1 MFLDDFLSKFTQ
13 TTDFPSLDAMRFFMD
28 KLSNPDKTLKI
39 VHVAG
44 TNGKGSI
51 CEMLNKILMLSNY
64 KVGKFI
70 SPHLIVSNESICIN
84 NIQITDEEFLE
95 YKNTFE
101 TLSQEFLETHGRKV
115 TRFEILTSLA
125 ILYFAQNNCDIVI
138 LEVGLG
144 GMYDCTNI
152 VNSLISVFGSIGF
165 DHTAILGNTLEE
177 IATQKA
183 GIIKE
188 NSNTV
193 IFEQPALSIIE
204 KTCKEK
210 NSKLEVLTSNDISN
224 YSFDNNFQYFDFRDY
239 KNICINL
246 KGKKQVENSLIV
258 IKCIEILN
266 NNGFNISKENIYAGL
281 KNIVHPARFEELNN
295 TPKIIFDG
303 AHNENAIKNF
313 VQTVN
318 TLYPSETKTF
328 LVSIITT
335 KDYKTILNILLNSF
349 ENAKFI
355 FSDGTDDTKFF
366 KAKILY
372 DYAKGLNTKNEFF
385 IENFENGIKKLN
397 LEINFIVGSF
407 YSYEKAKELLQ

>member
-1 MFLDDFLSKFTQ
+1 MLLDNFLSKYTQ
-13 TTDFPSLDAMRFFMD
+13 TTDFPSLDAMQFFMS
-28 KLSNPDKTLKI
+28 KLGNPDKALKI

-51 CEMLNKILMLSNY
+51 CEMLNKILTLSNY

-95 YKNTFE
+95 YKETFE
-101 TLSQEFLETHGRKV
+101 TLSQEFLETKGRQV

-125 ILYFAQNNCDIVI
+125 ILYFAKNNCDIVI

-144 GMYDCTNI
+144 GMYDCTNV

-193 IFEQPALSIIE
+193 IFNQPALPIIE
-204 KTCKEK
+204 NTCKEK
-210 NSKLEVLTSNDISN
+210 KSKLEVLTSNDISN

-266 NNGFNISKENIYAGL
+266 DNGFKISKENIYAGL
-281 KNIVHPARFEELNN
+281 KSIVHPARFEELKS
-295 TPKIIFDG
+295 KIIFDG

-318 TLYPSETKTF
+318 ALYPSKTKTF
-328 LVSIITT
+328 LISIITT
-335 KDYKTILNILLNSF
+335 KDYKTNLSILLNSF

-355 FSDGTDDTKFF
+355 FTDGTNESKFF
-366 KAKILY
+366 KSKILY
-372 DYAKGLNTKNEFF
+372 DYAKELNTKNELFM
-385 IENFENGIKKLN
+385 ESFENGIKKLN
-397 LEINFIVGSF
+397 SEINFIVGSF
-407 YSYEKAKELLQ
+407 YTYEKSKELLK

>member
-1 MFLDDFLSKFTQ
+1 MLLDNFLSKYTQ
-13 TTDFPSLDAMRFFMD
+13 TTDFPSLNAMQFFMD
-28 KLSNPDKTLKI
+28 KLGNPDKTLKI

-84 NIQITDEEFLE
+84 NIQITDKEFLE
-95 YKNTFE
+95 YKDTFE
-101 TLSQEFLETHGRKV
+101 TLSQEFLETKGRQV

-125 ILYFAQNNCDIVI
+125 ILYFAKNNCDIAI

-210 NSKLEVLTSNDISN
+210 NSKLEVLTSDDISN

-281 KNIVHPARFEELNN
+281 KNIVHPARFEELKN

-318 TLYPSETKTF
+318 ALYPSKAKTF

-335 KDYKTILNILLNSF
+335 KDYKTVLNILLNNF

-355 FSDGTDDTKFF
+355 FSDGTNDSKFF

-372 DYAKGLNTKNEFF
+372 DYAKELNTKNELFMESF
-385 IENFENGIKKLN
+385 ANGIKKLN
-397 LEINFIVGSF
+397 SEVNFIVGSF
-407 YSYEKAKELLQ
+407 YSYEKTKELLK